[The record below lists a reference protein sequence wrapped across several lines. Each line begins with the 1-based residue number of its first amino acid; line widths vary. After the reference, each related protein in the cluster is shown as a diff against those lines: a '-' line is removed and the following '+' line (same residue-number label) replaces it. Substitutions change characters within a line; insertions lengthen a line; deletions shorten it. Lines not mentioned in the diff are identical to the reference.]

1 MSSSYSSMTA
11 LVSTSESEVIKGIKS
26 LKIEKS
32 PGPDR
37 ITNET
42 IKLGCAYLA
51 KPLTRL
57 FNQILN
63 SSYTPRQWSESDI
76 ILLYKKGDPNNISNY
91 RPISLLPSLYKLF
104 SSIIEK
110 KIKESTEKY
119 QPIEQAGFRR
129 GFSTLDHIHSLEMLI
144 EKYQEFN
151 RPLYIVFIDYQK
163 AFDSLLHSSIWE
175 TLLSQQVPLDYI
187 KVLKNIYDNSTSR
200 VKLETTGPPIQIRKG
215 VRQGDPLSP
224 TIFIAVLESI
234 IGKLNW
240 ERVGINING
249 CYLSHLRFADDIAL
263 LSESINQLQIMINTL
278 HEESRKVGL
287 EINLTKTNIMT
298 NHIERPIYLENSSL
312 AYVGAYIYLGKQVS
326 FNQQNNELEVER
338 RINNTWK
345 KFWSLKEI
353 LKSDMTIRMKTKVMN
368 TCLLPSLTYAC
379 QTWKFTRKVKNKI
392 ISCQRSMER
401 SILKIKKIQRI
412 RHTTIRQKT
421 KAIDALSYSQKL
433 KWRWAGHVARLSDN
447 RWTAKTTSWR
457 GPLGQRKRGRPI
469 TRWADDIIKVA
480 GVQWPRAAENREY
493 WSSLEE
499 AFTFH

>member
-1 MSSSYSSMTA
+1 M
-11 LVSTSESEVIKGIKS
+11 
-26 LKIEKS
+26 
-32 PGPDR
+32 
-37 ITNET
+37 
-42 IKLGCAYLA
+42 
-51 KPLTRL
+51 
-57 FNQILN
+57 
-63 SSYTPRQWSESDI
+63 
-76 ILLYKKGDPNNISNY
+76 
-91 RPISLLPSLYKLF
+91 
-104 SSIIEK
+104 
-110 KIKESTEKY
+110 
-119 QPIEQAGFRR
+119 
-129 GFSTLDHIHSLEMLI
+129 
-144 EKYQEFN
+144 
-151 RPLYIVFIDYQK
+151 
-163 AFDSLLHSSIWE
+163 
-175 TLLSQQVPLDYI
+175 
-187 KVLKNIYDNSTSR
+187 
-200 VKLETTGPPIQIRKG
+200 KLETTGPPIQIRKG